1 MQGFLLRTAIG
12 SLGLWVAAGLIS
24 SVHFASTAT
33 LLWAAVLLGVANAF
47 VRPLVILF
55 TLPLTVLTLGLFLW
69 VVNAAMLG
77 MVAALVDGFSLGG
90 FFPALWASAIVGVT
104 GWIAS
109 LYIGPRGRMEVI
121 VLERGHPRDR

>member
-1 MQGFLLRTAIG
+1 MQGFLLRTAVC

-24 SVHFASTAT
+24 SVHFASTIT
-33 LLWAAVLLGVANAF
+33 LLWAAVLLGVVNAF

-55 TLPLTVLTLGLFLW
+55 TLPLTVFTLGLFLW

-77 MVAALVDGFSLGG
+77 LVASLVEGFSLGG
-90 FFPALWASAIVGVT
+90 FFPALWASAIVGIA

-109 LYIGPRGRMEVI
+109 LYIGPVGRVEI
-121 VLERGHPRDR
+121 IELETHR

>member
-1 MQGFLLRTAIG
+1 MKGFLLRTG
-12 SLGLWVAAGLIS
+12 VSSLGLWVAAGLVS
-24 SVHFASTAT
+24 SVHFESTAT
-33 LLWAAVLLGVANAF
+33 LLWAALLLGVVNAF
-47 VRPLVILF
+47 VRPLAILF
-55 TLPLTVLTLGLFLW
+55 TLPLTVFTLGLFLW

-77 MVAALVDGFSLGG
+77 VVAALVEGFSLGG

-121 VLERGHPRDR
+121 VLDHER